1 VEVDKKNNPGGFPL
15 YILSSCDKTS
25 IIYQLTTGKLDNAIQ
40 AAQFINPTLSSPV
53 TPQTIRNMLKQNNFH
68 SVTKT
73 K

>member
-1 VEVDKKNNPGGFPL
+1 VEVDKENNPGGRPPK
-15 YILSSCDKTS
+15 LSSCDKTS
-25 IIYQLTTGKLDNAIQ
+25 IICQITTGKLDNAVQ